1 MKKGCFFRS
10 IIFIIITIGIIAY
23 IYNKYGSEIIES
35 GKVQIKEFVA
45 EKIQKSIDSI
55 TESVEKDSLQKS
67 LDKLIDDID
76 ASNIKLNSDDFD
88 KLRERFNELI
98 DSNKI
103 DFGNIE
109 ELRNLIKEYERTEKD

>member
-10 IIFIIITIGIIAY
+10 ILFIIITIGIIAY
-23 IYNKYGSEIIES
+23 IYKKYGNEIIES

-67 LDKLIDDID
+67 LNKLIDDID
-76 ASNIKLNSDDFD
+76 AKNIKLNSDDFD

-109 ELRNLIKEYERTEKD
+109 ELRNLIKEYEGTEKD

>member
-10 IIFIIITIGIIAY
+10 ILFIIITIGIIAY
-23 IYNKYGSEIIES
+23 IYKKYGNEIIES

-67 LDKLIDDID
+67 LDELIDDID
-76 ASNIKLNSDDFD
+76 AKNIKLNSDDFD

-103 DFGNIE
+103 DFENID
-109 ELRNLIKEYERTEKD
+109 ELRNLIKEYEGTEKD

>member
-10 IIFIIITIGIIAY
+10 ILFIIITIGIIAY
-23 IYNKYGSEIIES
+23 IYKKYGSEIIES

-55 TESVEKDSLQKS
+55 TESVDKDSLQKS

-76 ASNIKLNSDDFD
+76 AKNIKLNPEDFD

-109 ELRNLIKEYERTEKD
+109 ELQNLIKEYEGTEKD

>member
-1 MKKGCFFRS
+1 MKKDCFFRS
-10 IIFIIITIGIIAY
+10 IIFIIIAIGIIAY
-23 IYNKYGSEIIES
+23 IYKKYGNEIIES

-55 TESVEKDSLQKS
+55 TESVAKDSLQKS

-76 ASNIKLNSDDFD
+76 AKNIKLNSDDFD

-109 ELRNLIKEYERTEKD
+109 ELRKLIKEYERTEKD

>member
-1 MKKGCFFRS
+1 MRRGCFFRS
-10 IIFIIITIGIIAY
+10 FLFIIITVGIIAY
-23 IYNKYGSEIIES
+23 IYKKYGNEIIES

-67 LDKLIDDID
+67 LNMLIDDIE
-76 ASNIKLNSDDFD
+76 SKNIKLNSDDFD

-109 ELRNLIKEYERTEKD
+109 ELRNLIKEYEGTEKD

>member
-1 MKKGCFFRS
+1 MKAGCFFRS
-10 IIFIIITIGIIAY
+10 IILIIISIGIIAY
-23 IYNKYGSEIIES
+23 IYKKYGNEIIES
-35 GKVQIKEFVA
+35 GKVQIKEFVS
-45 EKIQKSIDSI
+45 EKIQNSIDSI

-76 ASNIKLNSDDFD
+76 SKNIEISPDDFD
-88 KLRERFNELI
+88 KLKEKLNELI

-109 ELRNLIKEYERTEKD
+109 ELHSLIKDYEGTEKD

>member
-1 MKKGCFFRS
+1 MKRGCFFRS
-10 IIFIIITIGIIAY
+10 FLFIIITVGIIAY
-23 IYNKYGSEIIES
+23 IYKKYGNEIIES

-67 LDKLIDDID
+67 LNMLIDDIE
-76 ASNIKLNSDDFD
+76 SKNIKLNSDDFD

-109 ELRNLIKEYERTEKD
+109 ELRNLIKEYEGTEKD

>member
-23 IYNKYGSEIIES
+23 IYKKYGNEIIES

-67 LDKLIDDID
+67 LNKLIDDID
-76 ASNIKLNSDDFD
+76 AKNIKLNSDDFD

>member
-23 IYNKYGSEIIES
+23 IYKKYGNEIIES

-109 ELRNLIKEYERTEKD
+109 ELRNLIEEYERTEKD

>member
-23 IYNKYGSEIIES
+23 IYKKYGNEIIES

-67 LDKLIDDID
+67 LDKLVDDID

>member
-1 MKKGCFFRS
+1 MKVGCFLRS
-10 IIFIIITIGIIAY
+10 ILFIIITIGIIAY
-23 IYNKYGSEIIES
+23 IYKKYGNEIIES

-45 EKIQKSIDSI
+45 KKIQNSIDSI

-76 ASNIKLNSDDFD
+76 AKNIKINPDEFD
-88 KLRERFNELI
+88 KLKEKLNELI

-103 DFGNIE
+103 GFGSIE
-109 ELRNLIKEYERTEKD
+109 ELQNLIKEYEGTEKD

>member
-23 IYNKYGSEIIES
+23 IYKKYGNEIIES

-98 DSNKI
+98 DSNRI

-109 ELRNLIKEYERTEKD
+109 ELRNLIEEYERTEKD

>member
-10 IIFIIITIGIIAY
+10 ILFIIITIGIIAY
-23 IYNKYGSEIIES
+23 IYKKYGSEIIES

-55 TESVEKDSLQKS
+55 TESVDKDSLQKS

-76 ASNIKLNSDDFD
+76 AKNIKLNPEDFD

-103 DFGNIE
+103 DIGNIE
-109 ELRNLIKEYERTEKD
+109 ELQNLIKEYEGTEKD

>member
-23 IYNKYGSEIIES
+23 NYKKYGNEIIES
-35 GKVQIKEFVA
+35 GKGQIKEFVA